1 MKYQTVM
8 FALAGAASAREIP
21 IYSGKVAKREV
32 PQEHSHQAILDKVD
46 AALKLNN
53 PLNILNAVF
62 GLLGNKA
69 AAEGAPEVQNLDCL
83 AQIIADQAFTNAKA
97 AGDVDGQAQAILF
110 RALER
115 NTGSVGLASV
125 LCNETAVNPEIA
137 AITQHQDPA
146 SPEGIA
152 GNKDIEIA
160 VAIQLVAIGADPIL
174 ALQSGTFAPGE
185 IGDPTAKGNTCD
197 DANDAVGCIISQNL
211 LTPAATEADIK
222 AAVAAAPAAAAP
234 AAAAPAADAN
244 GMLAT
249 VSPLLP
255 ACAANDDAAGA
266 SAEASAGAASD
277 AAASASAT
285 VNVQKF
291 TGTLGAAAPPVISSD
306 SERPFSV
313 NGNTFLK
320 EAAAI
325 DRSCAIQKN
334 ACANAANSGQLEGG
348 TAQCDT
354 QEQACQAA
362 SAAKKFRRRSQKA
375 RRQAG
380 LDFGSCGS
388 PAIQFADG
396 LDGRKEASFQSEN
409 LADFNHGSALNIKV
423 IAEFTCNKLE
433 STCKASDATVAACDS
448 AASAASAQKGQAAA
462 DAFNSALGV

>member
-8 FALAGAASAREIP
+8 FALVGAASAREIP

-46 AALKLNN
+46 TALKLNN
-53 PLNILNAVF
+53 PLKIVNAVF

-69 AAEGAPEVQNLDCL
+69 AAEGAPGVQNLDCL
-83 AQIIADQAFTNAKA
+83 AQIIADQAFTNSKA

-125 LCNETAVNPEIA
+125 LCTQTAVNPEIA

-152 GNKDIEIA
+152 GNKNIEIA
-160 VAIQLVAIGADPIL
+160 VALQLAAIGADPIL
-174 ALQSGTFAPGE
+174 ALQSGTFAPGK
-185 IGDPTAKGNTCD
+185 IGDPTGKGNTCD
-197 DANDAVGCIISQNL
+197 DANDAVGCIISQKL

-234 AAAAPAADAN
+234 AANAN

-249 VSPLLP
+249 KLIIRE
-255 ACAANDDAAGA
+255 ACAANTDTSAKA
-266 SAEASAGAASD
+266 SARAPSGAAP
-277 AAASASAT
+277 SASAT

-291 TGTLGAAAPPVISSD
+291 TGSLGGAAPPVISSD
-306 SERPFSV
+306 AERPFSV

-334 ACANAANSGQLEGG
+334 ACANAANSGQLAGG

-362 SAAKKFRRRSQKA
+362 SAAKKARRRAQKA
-375 RRQAG
+375 RRQAA

>member
-244 GMLAT
+244 
-249 VSPLLP
+249 
-255 ACAANDDAAGA
+255 AGA